1 MVRLF
6 HTHPNRYRFFILE
19 KNIGGE
25 KTGGMWTGGRRESP
39 VGKETIM
46 VDVTQRPELSFMNH
60 DALSHAIENILDRHE
75 GIQDWIILYTQR
87 ELGMRYPGIDFSTA
101 STLAKIEDDPS
112 LLDELRNGIGLER
125 RMASAEADSF
135 APAAQTP
142 LSTPEPAS
150 TTPPQDIGRWSGV
163 DPNRLAQVTDRFL
176 ESHGELA
183 DWAELHS
190 PQELQA
196 AYPNVGQGTASTLA
210 KIATDLGLS
219 KEFDQSLTAD
229 AIERMRAVPLP
240 DRPEQRSD
248 AGLPM
253 PDPGIDPNSGNGP
266 MGPGI
271 GM

>member
-46 VDVTQRPELSFMNH
+46 VDVTQRSELSFMNH
-60 DALSHAIENILDRHE
+60 V
-75 GIQDWIILYTQR
+75 LYTQR

-101 STLAKIEDDPS
+101 STLAKI
-112 LLDELRNGIGLER
+112 
-125 RMASAEADSF
+125 
-135 APAAQTP
+135 
-142 LSTPEPAS
+142 
-150 TTPPQDIGRWSGV
+150 
-163 DPNRLAQVTDRFL
+163 
-176 ESHGELA
+176 
-183 DWAELHS
+183 
-190 PQELQA
+190 
-196 AYPNVGQGTASTLA
+196 
-210 KIATDLGLS
+210 ATDPGLS

-229 AIERMRAVPLP
+229 AIERMWAVPLP

>member
-46 VDVTQRPELSFMNH
+46 VDVTQRSELSFMNH

-75 GIQDWIILYTQR
+75 EIQDWTILYTQR

-101 STLAKIEDDPS
+101 STLAKI
-112 LLDELRNGIGLER
+112 
-125 RMASAEADSF
+125 
-135 APAAQTP
+135 
-142 LSTPEPAS
+142 
-150 TTPPQDIGRWSGV
+150 
-163 DPNRLAQVTDRFL
+163 
-176 ESHGELA
+176 
-183 DWAELHS
+183 
-190 PQELQA
+190 
-196 AYPNVGQGTASTLA
+196 
-210 KIATDLGLS
+210 ATDPGLS

-240 DRPEQRSD
+240 DRPEQRLD

-253 PDPGIDPNSGNGP
+253 SDPGIDPNSGNGP

>member
-1 MVRLF
+1 MVRPF

-46 VDVTQRPELSFMNH
+46 VDVTQRSELS
-60 DALSHAIENILDRHE
+60 
-75 GIQDWIILYTQR
+75 
-87 ELGMRYPGIDFSTA
+87 
-101 STLAKIEDDPS
+101 
-112 LLDELRNGIGLER
+112 
-125 RMASAEADSF
+125 
-135 APAAQTP
+135 
-142 LSTPEPAS
+142 
-150 TTPPQDIGRWSGV
+150 
-163 DPNRLAQVTDRFL
+163 
-176 ESHGELA
+176 
-183 DWAELHS
+183 
-190 PQELQA
+190 
-196 AYPNVGQGTASTLA
+196 TASTLA
-210 KIATDLGLS
+210 KIATDPGLS

-229 AIERMRAVPLP
+229 AIERMWAVPLP

>member
-6 HTHPNRYRFFILE
+6 HTHLNRYRFFILE

-46 VDVTQRPELSFMNH
+46 VDVTQRSELSFMNH
-60 DALSHAIENILDRHE
+60 DALSHAIE
-75 GIQDWIILYTQR
+75 
-87 ELGMRYPGIDFSTA
+87 
-101 STLAKIEDDPS
+101 
-112 LLDELRNGIGLER
+112 
-125 RMASAEADSF
+125 RM
-135 APAAQTP
+135 
-142 LSTPEPAS
+142 
-150 TTPPQDIGRWSGV
+150 W
-163 DPNRLAQVTDRFL
+163 
-176 ESHGELA
+176 
-183 DWAELHS
+183 
-190 PQELQA
+190 
-196 AYPNVGQGTASTLA
+196 
-210 KIATDLGLS
+210 
-219 KEFDQSLTAD
+219 
-229 AIERMRAVPLP
+229 AVPLP

>member
-1 MVRLF
+1 
-6 HTHPNRYRFFILE
+6 
-19 KNIGGE
+19 
-25 KTGGMWTGGRRESP
+25 
-39 VGKETIM
+39 M
-46 VDVTQRPELSFMNH
+46 VDVSQRSELSLLDH
-60 DALSHAIENILDRHE
+60 DALARAVGSILDRHE
-75 GIQDWIILYTQR
+75 EIQDWTILYTQR
-87 ELGMRYPGIDFSTA
+87 ELGMRYPDIDFSTA

-112 LLDELRNGIGLER
+112 LLDELRNGLGLER
-125 RMASAEADSF
+125 RPAPAEADSF

-142 LSTPEPAS
+142 VSMPEPVS

-163 DPNRLAQVTDRFL
+163 DPNRLAQVTGRFL

-183 DWAELHS
+183 DWTELHS

-210 KIATDLGLS
+210 KIATDPGLS